1 MMSTL
6 FKAGSTTSFPMV
18 SHSPFPKIP
27 VIPLPQ
33 RNSPSSFPLPLYPQH
48 IHWEISW
55 GFMGNTMKKKG
66 PDLEIVKKKPF
77 SVLFLGKMMNNEVIN
92 GIDGRWFIMKWRHRP
107 MWPRIGHCPN
117 VHHRGPPRSSDWVI
131 APFKIFKVAFHASLW
146 KFQRAVTANHIKI
159 FGIGVLTLFPRL
171 ERRQDWRD
179 PLNISLYNIIGQKS
193 DTGIN

>member
-55 GFMGNTMKKKG
+55 GFMGNIMKKKG

-77 SVLFLGKMMNNEVIN
+77 SVLFLGKMMNNAIGFQGTSPFLVLLSMVRYFG
-92 GIDGRWFIMKWRHRP
+92 GIPPNTSQVSSNFPHGRGRGSWFCTA
-107 MWPRIGHCPN
+107 GCL
-117 VHHRGPPRSSDWVI
+117 V
-131 APFKIFKVAFHASLW
+131 VA
-146 KFQRAVTANHIKI
+146 KGCKNK
-159 FGIGVLTLFPRL
+159 G
-171 ERRQDWRD
+171 
-179 PLNISLYNIIGQKS
+179 
-193 DTGIN
+193 

>member
-6 FKAGSTTSFPMV
+6 SKAGSTTSFPMV

-66 PDLEIVKKKPF
+66 PDLEIVKKKTLFCTFPWENDEQCHWF
-77 SVLFLGKMMNNEVIN
+77 SGDI
-92 GIDGRWFIMKWRHRP
+92 
-107 MWPRIGHCPN
+107 
-117 VHHRGPPRSSDWVI
+117 
-131 APFKIFKVAFHASLW
+131 
-146 KFQRAVTANHIKI
+146 TI
-159 FGIGVLTLFPRL
+159 FGASFHGTIFWGDSTKHVPGVIKLSTRTRSWLLVLHRWLPGR
-171 ERRQDWRD
+171 
-179 PLNISLYNIIGQKS
+179 G
-193 DTGIN
+193 